1 MRMLGLLVL
10 LLPGLCTAEID
21 FLYEDS
27 LGNFRVYF
35 LGNCR
40 VHFLGSSRDHSFG
53 NSRVHTLDMT

>member
-35 LGNCR
+35 LDNCR